1 MQYFLQYN
9 ELMAETLKYFLALLT
24 IIFWPVIPLFWIPV
38 HLATNFSSKFRV
50 LAYGI
55 PALAWLPLAY
65 FLYHKRAALLSCA
78 IAFPLPVTIAGLV
91 LLGAGT
97 LLHLWTIR
105 LLGIGI
111 IGIPQIFPRIRNA
124 LITGG
129 PFGVVRHPTYLAHT
143 LMFSG
148 VFLLSGA
155 CAAGI
160 ITLLDL
166 LTVNLLIIPLE
177 EKELSA
183 RFGEVFAHY
192 KKRVP
197 SRFFPWP
204 GSG

>member
-1 MQYFLQYN
+1 MQYN
-9 ELMAETLKYFLALLT
+9 ELMTETLKYFLALLT

-38 HLATNFSSKFRV
+38 HLATNFFSKFRV
-50 LAYGI
+50 LAYSMPVI
-55 PALAWLPLAY
+55 AWMPLAY
-65 FLYHKRAALLSCA
+65 FLYHKRAVLLSSE

-97 LLHLWTIR
+97 LLHLWTLR

-111 IGIPQIFPRIRNA
+111 IGIPQIFSRIRNT
-124 LITGG
+124 LITSG
-129 PFGVVRHPTYLAHT
+129 PFRVVRHPTYLAHT
-143 LMFSG
+143 LIFSG
-148 VFLLSGA
+148 VFFISGA
-155 CAAGI
+155 CATGI

-177 EKELSA
+177 EKELSV
-183 RFGEVFAHY
+183 RFGKMFAHY
-192 KKRVP
+192 KKKVP